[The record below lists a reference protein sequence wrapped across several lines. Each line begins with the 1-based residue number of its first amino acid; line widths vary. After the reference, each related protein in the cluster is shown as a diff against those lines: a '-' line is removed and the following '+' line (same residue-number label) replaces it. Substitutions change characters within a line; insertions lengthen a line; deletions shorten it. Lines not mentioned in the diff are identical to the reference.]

1 MTLLTFKP
9 ARKSV
14 NISPVALSITYRG
27 PVTLAIA
34 IIMNAQNPE
43 NEEFEEWIAMAQ
55 GILEALQPM
64 NALAS
69 KALEQVHVIRK
80 RTLFVL
86 GVITG
91 RCARCTSSDHYA
103 RFGVAPPMILPQRL
117 DRATRILSQPQ
128 SCLVDHLGREE
139 AMDPFWATVHPGV
152 FAGHF
157 PGIESLGGPVNVQN
171 LEQFLDSCLSMHSR
185 LPHTYTF

>member
-1 MTLLTFKP
+1 
-9 ARKSV
+9 
-14 NISPVALSITYRG
+14 
-27 PVTLAIA
+27 VTLAIA
-34 IIMNAQNPE
+34 IIMDAQNPE

-55 GILEALQPM
+55 GILEVFKSK

-69 KALEQVHVIRK
+69 QALDQVHVIRK

-91 RCARCTSSDHYA
+91 RCPEGCGLVSS
-103 RFGVAPPMILPQRL
+103 MSLPQRL
-117 DRATRILSQPQ
+117 DRATRLLSQPQ
-128 SCLVDHLGREE
+128 PCLADHLGREE

-157 PGIESLGGPVNVQN
+157 PGIESLSCSVTPQK
-171 LEQFLDSCLSMHSR
+171 LEQFGELPFSMRSR
-185 LPHTYTF
+185 MPHRYTF

>member
-1 MTLLTFKP
+1 
-9 ARKSV
+9 
-14 NISPVALSITYRG
+14 
-27 PVTLAIA
+27 VTLAIA
-34 IIMNAQNPE
+34 IIMDAQNPE
-43 NEEFEEWIAMAQ
+43 NEELEEWIAMGQ
-55 GILEALQPM
+55 GILEVLKPH

-69 KALEQVHVIRK
+69 KALEQIHVIRE

-91 RCARCTSSDHYA
+91 RCHASDPAVHATS
-103 RFGVAPPMILPQRL
+103 GVASPMGLPQRL
-117 DRATRILSQPQ
+117 DRATRTLSQPQ
-128 SCLVDHLGREE
+128 PCLIDHLGREDS
-139 AMDPFWATVHPGV
+139 MDPFWATLHPGV

-157 PGIESLGGPVNVQN
+157 PGIESLSGPVNPQN